1 MMTPGGGMMVAEHLG
16 GVSASQ
22 VELNMLA
29 GVTPGAVA
37 ASKVVT
43 VTVNKNVADFND
55 ITYARALLGK
65 AGAATPAVA
74 LRFGA
79 TATEGLEIKVYDET
93 IVLTNAVFTDTTLA
107 VPAGAVILSVQV
119 SVEAAITGDGSGD
132 DLFALIGIGVSGGDE
147 DAYGNSSAIT
157 QNAKINTIPDWAVN
171 AGETLAL
178 FALKADGNT
187 ACTEKFTGGEG
198 QEVRVRV
205 VYAVCNSLDN
215 AG

>member
-1 MMTPGGGMMVAEHLG
+1 MVAEHLG

-43 VTVNKNVADFND
+43 VTVNKNVA
-55 ITYARALLGK
+55 
-65 AGAATPAVA
+65 
-74 LRFGA
+74 
-79 TATEGLEIKVYDET
+79 
-93 IVLTNAVFTDTTLA
+93 VLTNAVFTDTTLA

-157 QNAKINTIPDWAVN
+157 QNAKINTIPDWAIN

-198 QEVRVRV
+198 
-205 VYAVCNSLDN
+205 
-215 AG
+215 